1 MTDTSWL
8 EVDLFSLRRNMQ
20 VWRQVVNRSR
30 KGEERSGARLCAV
43 VKADAY
49 GLGAGEIGRCLDQAG
64 IDMLAVYSP
73 AQADELLAHPIS
85 AAILMLMP
93 VRTRPETVRLQNA
106 FFTGQ
111 LHLTVDSPD
120 QLMAVHALGTSY
132 GVEVPIHLSLDTGM
146 SRGGLSP
153 DQLTAILRRLPRL
166 RHVRLAGIWSHFAA
180 ADGDASFTEE
190 QFTRFAN
197 VIDAQRKRI
206 PKGVLFHMAA
216 THAALRNPKYHLS
229 MVRIGLGMFGYG
241 LPRWLEDQKSNQSC
255 ELVPTCFD
263 EDEDEDIDLTSTAK
277 FDAFETVDGHER
289 IAMPA
294 ARLEPTVRW
303 RSRVIHVRRYAAGAT
318 VGYGCTHELK
328 RESFLGLVP
337 VGYADGYPLSL
348 SGRGCV
354 QIVPRASGSGS
365 GSGSGGGR
373 SSGSAAQQVITAPI
387 LGRVNMDQII
397 VDLTPAIHEGEAPAA
412 LASNHACASA
422 SRSPLA
428 QVGDMVDIISSDP
441 ASPCSLPRLAELA
454 QSSPYEMLCRISPR
468 VPRLYLN
475 TAPSPALVASDRLK
489 LSAV

>member
-20 VWRQVVNRSR
+20 VWRQVTGRSR
-30 KGEERSGARLCAV
+30 AHEGRAAARLCAV
-43 VKADAY
+43 IKADAY

-73 AQADELLAHPIS
+73 AQADELLTHPIT
-85 AAILMLMP
+85 APILLLMP

-120 QLMAVHALGTSY
+120 QLMAVHALGASY

-153 DQLTAILRRLPRL
+153 DQFTAILRRLPRL

-180 ADGDASFTEE
+180 ADGDARFT
-190 QFTRFAN
+190 
-197 VIDAQRKRI
+197 DAQFARFTQAIEANRKRI
-206 PKGVLFHMAA
+206 PQGVLFHMAA
-216 THAALRNPKYHLS
+216 THAALRHPRHHLN

-241 LPRWLEDQKSNQSC
+241 LPRWLEDAKTNRSHSH
-255 ELVPTCFD
+255 LPTCFD
-263 EDEDEDIDLTSTAK
+263 EEIDLTSTAQ

-289 IAMPA
+289 IAMA
-294 ARLEPTVRW
+294 AAKLEPVVRW

-318 VGYGCTHELK
+318 VGYGCTHQLK
-328 RESFLGLVP
+328 RDSFLGLVP

-354 QIVPRASGSGS
+354 QIVGRSGGNSGSGS
-365 GSGSGGGR
+365 VN
-373 SSGSAAQQVITAPI
+373 SANAHPLPWVGCPI
-387 LGRVNMDQII
+387 LGRINMDQII
-397 VDLTPAIHEGEAPAA
+397 IDLTPGDHEGEQSSIAPG
-412 LASNHACASA
+412 LGSSSA
-422 SRSPLA
+422 QSPLA
-428 QVGDMVDIISSDP
+428 QVGDMVDVISSDP

-454 QSSPYEMLCRISPR
+454 QSNCYEMLCRISPR

-475 TAPSPALVASDRLK
+475 TAPSPARVAADRLK
-489 LSAV
+489 MTAV